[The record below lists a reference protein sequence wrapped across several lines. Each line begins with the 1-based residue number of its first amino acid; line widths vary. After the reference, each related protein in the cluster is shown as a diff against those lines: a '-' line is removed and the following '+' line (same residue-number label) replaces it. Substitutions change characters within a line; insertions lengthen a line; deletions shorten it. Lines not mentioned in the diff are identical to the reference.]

1 MSIQAIR
8 SSAAIDQLAMAQSAS
23 ATAATSKI
31 GQTTPQKAGGA
42 PPPGGGGGVKP
53 AAGGTTGSS
62 STSNASTPKIYDEK
76 DTDRDGVVSNMEAL
90 MYTLKQTAEETESQP
105 VVSTSQMQSGLSAYQ
120 QQGQGANSTLTSLR
134 DFAV

>member
-23 ATAATSKI
+23 ATAATSKV
-31 GQTTPQKAGGA
+31 GQTTPQKAGGT

-53 AAGGTTGSS
+53 AAGGPTAGSS
-62 STSNASTPKIYDEK
+62 ASTAKIYDEK
-76 DTDRDGVVSNMEAL
+76 DADRDGVVSNMEAL